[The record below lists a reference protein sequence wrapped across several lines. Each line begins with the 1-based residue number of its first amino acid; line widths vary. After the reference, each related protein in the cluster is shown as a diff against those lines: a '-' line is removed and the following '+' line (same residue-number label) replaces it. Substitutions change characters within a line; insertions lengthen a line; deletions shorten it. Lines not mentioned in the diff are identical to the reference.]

1 MAAGNRKYNRLL
13 TAILLSGV
21 AFSAMTAGTAAPAW
35 AQSANI
41 DSLQPSL
48 PDDAK
53 MLLSAN
59 ELVYNKDTDRVIVR
73 GAVQINY
80 GGYQMVA
87 QQVEYSQKTGRIIAT
102 GEIELI
108 EPGGNKIYADR
119 MDVTDNFGDGFV
131 ESMRIETT
139 DLTKLAA
146 VNGERVNGEEIILNH
161 AVYTA
166 CTPCA
171 TNPNHKSLWQI
182 KAQRIIQNGRTHTV
196 RLENAQFELFG
207 KPLVYLPSLEIPDHT
222 VKRKSG
228 FLFPKFR
235 YTQKLGAGVSIPYY
249 FAISPYMDATVT
261 ATGLTK
267 QGFLLEGEFR
277 QAFENGEHVLRMA
290 GISQL
295 DRSAFASDT
304 VDARETNRGMIAS
317 HGKFEV
323 NPRWTFGWDVLV
335 QSDNNFAKTYELS
348 TFDGRTLTNQVYLTG
363 LGKRNYFDARAFYFD
378 IQDADPD
385 SLAENQQPVAQV
397 LDYTF
402 TPDEPVLG
410 GELNGTVNLTNIHR
424 NREDMYTVDGVNRFP
439 GLSGTD
445 HRLTAELEWQR
456 NFIVPG
462 GLSLTPLLAARG
474 DIIGLTM
481 DDPTTGPAADRYSG
495 PFYDDDAATR
505 TMLTAGLEARYPI
518 LMATENSSHILEPI
532 AQVYVRPNEDY
543 AGGLPNEDAQSF
555 VFDATSLFDRDKF
568 SGFDRIEGGSRAN
581 LGFRYTGALG
591 NGYALRA
598 IAGQSFHLGGLNS
611 FATDD
616 LVKAG
621 ADSGLETDRS
631 DYVSM
636 IGVDAPSGL
645 TASLSGRFDEQN
657 LDLRRADTTI
667 GYEGIRWQTALTY
680 TRIAA
685 QPTYGS
691 RFDQDEIQTAAAY
704 RFHDYWSV
712 FGSVTYDIDAQI
724 ITRDGIGITYDDQD
738 TLFSLVYKR
747 ERDSEDSV
755 ANDWSI
761 GARLSFRTLGDIN
774 VGDTKFDGLD
784 QQ

>member
-1 MAAGNRKYNRLL
+1 MAAGNRKHIRLL
-13 TAILLSGV
+13 AAILLSGV
-21 AFSAMTAGTAAPAW
+21 AFQTFTPIAPAW
-35 AQSANI
+35 AQDTNI
-41 DSLQPSL
+41 DSFNPKL
-48 PDDAK
+48 PEDAK

-59 ELVYNKDTDRVIVR
+59 ELVYNKDAERVIVR

-108 EPGGNKIYADR
+108 EPGGNKVYADQ
-119 MDVTDNFGDGFV
+119 MDVTDDFGNGFIERLRV
-131 ESMRIETT
+131 ETT

-146 VNGERVNGEEIILNH
+146 VTGERRNGEEMILNN

-171 TNPNHKSLWQI
+171 TDPDHRSLWHV
-182 KAQRIIQNGRTHTV
+182 KAQRIVQNGKTHTI
-196 RLENAQFELFG
+196 RMENAKFELFG
-207 KPLVYLPSLEIPDHT
+207 KPIMFLPVLEVPDQT

-249 FAISPYMDATVT
+249 WAISPYMDATVT
-261 ATGLTK
+261 GTGLTR

-277 QAFENGEHVLRMA
+277 QRFENGEHILSMA
-290 GISQL
+290 GISQMNR
-295 DRSAFASDT
+295 DGFTDGT
-304 VDARETNRGMIAS
+304 VDAQETVRGMIAS
-317 HGKFEV
+317 KAKFEI

-348 TFDGRTLTNQVYLTG
+348 TFDGTTLTNQAYLTG

-378 IQDADPD
+378 IQDADPN
-385 SLAENQQPVAQV
+385 SLAENKQAVAQV
-397 LDYTF
+397 LDYSYTH
-402 TPDEPVLG
+402 PEPVFG
-410 GELNGTVNLTNIHR
+410 GELTADVNLTNINR
-424 NREDMYTVDGVNRFP
+424 NREDELEIPGVVNRFR
-439 GLSGTD
+439 GLDGTY
-445 HRLTAELEWQR
+445 HRLSADVEWKR

-462 GLSLTPLLAARG
+462 GLSLTPIFAARG
-474 DIIGLTM
+474 DAIGTTM
-481 DDPTTGPAADRYSG
+481 TDPGVDYTGNY
-495 PFYDDDAATR
+495 YDDDAATR
-505 TMLTAGLEARYPI
+505 RMLTAGIDARYPI
-518 LMATENSSHILEPI
+518 LMTTQYSSHILEPI
-532 AQVYVRPNEDY
+532 AQVFARPDEEY

-555 VFDATSLFDRDKF
+555 VFDATTLFDRDKF
-568 SGFDRIEGGSRAN
+568 SGYDRIEGGTRAN

-621 ADSGLETDRS
+621 SDSGLETDRS

-636 IGVDAPSGL
+636 VGIDAPSGI
-645 TASLSGRFDEQN
+645 TASLSGRFDESN
-657 LDLRRADTTI
+657 LDLRRADASV
-667 GYEGIRWQTALTY
+667 GYQGIFWQTALTY
-680 TRIAA
+680 TSIQA
-685 QPTYGS
+685 QPLYGS
-691 RFDQDEIQTAAAY
+691 TSDQDEIQTAAAY
-704 RFHDYWSV
+704 KFADYWSV
-712 FGSVTYDIDAQI
+712 FGSVTYDLNSNV
-724 ITRDGIGITYDDQD
+724 ITRNGVGITYDDRD
-738 TLFSLVYKR
+738 TIFSLVYKE
-747 ERDSEDSV
+747 ERDTDQSI

-761 GARLSFRTLGDIN
+761 GARISFRTLGDIDI
-774 VGDTKFDGLD
+774 GDTDFDGLN
-784 QQ
+784 